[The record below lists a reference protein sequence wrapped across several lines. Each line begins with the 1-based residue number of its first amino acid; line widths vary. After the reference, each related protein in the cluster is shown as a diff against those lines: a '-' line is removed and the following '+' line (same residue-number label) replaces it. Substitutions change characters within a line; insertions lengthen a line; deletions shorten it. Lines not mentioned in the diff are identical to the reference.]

1 MKNNECFKE
10 FIKYTLLNV
19 LGTVGVSC
27 YILADTLFI
36 SRGMGS
42 NGLTA
47 LNLAIPVYSLIYGT
61 GLMLG
66 IGGATRY
73 AIAKGE
79 GNNEKADSVFTSTI
93 GLSIIFSFIYMAAG
107 LFFPMEIAKIL
118 GADQDVLEMT
128 GTYLNMLL
136 CFAPAFLLN
145 NIMVSFIRND
155 NNPRLAMAATITG
168 SLANVLLDYIFIFPL
183 NMGIFGAILATV
195 MSPVISIFVS
205 SLHLIKKQ
213 NDFHFRL
220 SLFRPFIALSC
231 MSTGTA
237 GFITELA
244 NGIVVIIFNM
254 LILRLNGNTGVAAYS
269 VITNTAIVATAIL
282 SGISQGMQPIISRSY
297 GEGNYRSIMLTLK
310 YGLIATIILS
320 IAFYSA
326 ALLFAEP
333 IASLFN
339 GENNAELQKTAVNGI
354 RIYFFGLLF
363 AGLNILMS
371 NYFASVKKAFPAML
385 ISLLK
390 GFILIIPTAMVLSE
404 TIGIEGVWMSYP
416 CAEAVTALTA
426 AVLFLRFGYL
436 KLKTDK

>member
-1 MKNNECFKE
+1 
-10 FIKYTLLNV
+10 
-19 LGTVGVSC
+19 
-27 YILADTLFI
+27 
-36 SRGMGS
+36 
-42 NGLTA
+42 
-47 LNLAIPVYSLIYGT
+47 
-61 GLMLG
+61 
-66 IGGATRY
+66 
-73 AIAKGE
+73 
-79 GNNEKADSVFTSTI
+79 
-93 GLSIIFSFIYMAAG
+93 
-107 LFFPMEIAKIL
+107 
-118 GADQDVLEMT
+118 MT

-282 SGISQGMQPIISRSY
+282 SGISQGIQPIISRSY
-297 GEGNYRSIMLTLK
+297 GEGNYKNIMLTLK

-326 ALLFAEP
+326 ALLFAVP

-385 ISLLK
+385 VSLLK